1 MFANIARQPPSRC
14 PDHEAVVHAMMRE
27 DEYGLQAL
35 ILPRAQVHIFR
46 CGDRIFCSVKG
57 ALRSAERNAVEQ
69 AVAYVEQNAPGDCE
83 RAIVVLDVAGFEVT
97 LVR

>member
-1 MFANIARQPPSRC
+1 MT
-14 PDHEAVVHAMMRE
+14 RE
-27 DEYGLQAL
+27 DDYGLQAL
-35 ILPRAQVHIFR
+35 ILPRVQVHIFR
-46 CGDRIFCSVKG
+46 TGDRIIHSVKG

-83 RAIVVLDVAGFEVT
+83 RAIAVLDVVGFEVT